1 MGCRHADSREQ
12 AAYDITTLFKTQT
25 MKFNLVSITLGSLAA
40 LTLVAAP
47 FGMMRFAH
55 AEGGGRGHHLEQ
67 LNLSDEQAAQIEAL
81 RTSAH
86 DQMEAILT
94 DEQRTALENSES
106 QGRRAWRQLDLS
118 EDQRSQL
125 RTIRESTREQIG
137 ALLTDEQRQQ
147 MEAMHEGRRGRR
159 GGRGGHLEQLDLTD
173 AQSAE
178 IEAIRTNTRSQMEA
192 LLTDAQRT
200 ALENSEAEGRRA
212 WRQLDLSEEQR
223 SQMRE
228 LRESSREQV
237 QGVLTEEQ
245 RQQLE
250 ELHGEGRGRRGRGQ
264 QGRGP
269 NASR

>member
-1 MGCRHADSREQ
+1 MGCCHADSREQ

-40 LTLVAAP
+40 LTLVVAP

-94 DEQRTALENSES
+94 DEQRTALESSEN

-192 LLTDAQRT
+192 LLTDEQRT

-228 LRESSREQV
+228 LREASREQV

-250 ELHGEGRGRRGRGQ
+250 ELHGEGRGRRGQGQ